1 MLQVMKIV
9 QGQFDLFQRMYKPV
23 LEGYAAKELLRFSA
37 SSAHHANIT
46 QVGSSSFLFPTFIF
60 IFFYFLGG

>member
-46 QVGSSSFLFPTFIF
+46 QVGSIFFFFNLFLFS
-60 IFFYFLGG
+60 